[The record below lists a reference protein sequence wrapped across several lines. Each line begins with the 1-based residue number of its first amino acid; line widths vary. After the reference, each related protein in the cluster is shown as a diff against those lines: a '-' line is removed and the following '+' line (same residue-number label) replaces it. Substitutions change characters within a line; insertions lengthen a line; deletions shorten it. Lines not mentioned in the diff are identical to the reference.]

1 MKKVSFDFD
10 DTLGHN
16 KEVQDYAEEL
26 VSRGVDVHI
35 VTSRYDSVD
44 KYTEE
49 TLKKF
54 GIKNL
59 EKEHN
64 YLFEVADRIGIKR
77 ENIHFTNMT
86 LKYGFFKENK
96 DFIFHLDDND
106 VELRHISSHTKTK
119 GVDVFLYDWKE
130 FCEYILNKEE

>member
-49 TLKKF
+49 TLKRF
-54 GIKNL
+54 GIQNL
-59 EKEHN
+59 EKEHD
-64 YLFEVADRIGIKR
+64 YLFEVADRIQIPR

-86 LKYGFFKENK
+86 LKYGFFKENE

-106 VELRHISSHTKTK
+106 VELRHIASHTKTK

-130 FCEYILNKEE
+130 FCEDILNEE